1 MQMMYDEIMKLGKE
15 VGRYKLIV
23 SYLET
28 FYLSTIYLRLGLFVT
43 FFTS

>member
-1 MQMMYDEIMKLGKE
+1 MQMIYDEIMKLKE
-15 VGRYKLIV
+15 VGRYKLFV

>member
-1 MQMMYDEIMKLGKE
+1 MQMIYDEIMKLGRK
-15 VGRYKLIV
+15 VGRYKLFV